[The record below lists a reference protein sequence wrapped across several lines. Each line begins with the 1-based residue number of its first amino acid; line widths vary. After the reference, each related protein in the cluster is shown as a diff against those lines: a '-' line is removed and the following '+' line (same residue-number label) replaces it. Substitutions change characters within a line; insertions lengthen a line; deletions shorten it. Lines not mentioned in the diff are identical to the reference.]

1 MQNASARLD
10 VALPLHTEHF
20 GLRSQVLSNLS
31 SISRTKVS
39 VLSSSEPVTMLS
51 STCVAT
57 RIVSPSLSFL
67 LHIAPSYPA
76 FWKPWLSSQLDHVT
90 CRHLPECGMP
100 YRGLKT

>member
-1 MQNASARLD
+1 MQSASARLD

-20 GLRSQVLSNLS
+20 G
-31 SISRTKVS
+31 KVTLTS
-39 VLSSSEPVTMLS
+39 AVESFQHFTHEGVGLVVVGLTMLS

-76 FWKPWLSSQLDHVT
+76 F
-90 CRHLPECGMP
+90 
-100 YRGLKT
+100 